1 MINRDISWLSFNE
14 RVLQEAQDESVPLI
28 ERMRFLGIYS
38 NNLDEFFRVRVA
50 TILRLK
56 KALSS
61 RDSELAHQTGLILEE
76 IQSKV
81 ITLQAKFYNTYE
93 HILLQLKQHNIHIKN
108 ENDLNEEQE
117 IFIRDFFLKEVESSI
132 TPIILDNLEKFPYLK
147 DRSVYLFISFFK
159 KGHKRQ
165 YAVIELPTDDISRFL
180 VLPSGTN
187 EQNIIYLDD
196 VIRYNM
202 KYILSIF
209 DPTEIES
216 YIIKLTRDAELD
228 LDDDFSESY
237 YEKINKSLNNRKKG
251 KVVRLVHDKEM
262 PQEHVE
268 FITKNIK
275 LSQTTNLIPGGRY
288 HNFRDFMG
296 FPSLD
301 RPDLCF
307 EKAPVLEHRDI
318 QSETSIIKQV
328 DKQDFLFQFPY
339 HSFDY
344 VIDIIREAA
353 IDPKVVGIKI
363 SLYRVAPKSKI
374 IKALKNAARNGKQVY
389 VVIEL
394 RARFDEEAN
403 LEWSKSLNEDN
414 IQIEFGLKGLKVHSK
429 LLLIQRRSKETIKNY
444 ALISTGNFH
453 EKTANIYGDTA
464 YFTADERIT
473 SDVARIF
480 EIFDKPYLSYEFN
493 HLLVAP
499 INLRKGIY
507 DQINTQV
514 QVADLGGNGRILIK
528 VNNLVDEGII
538 NALLAAAKSG
548 VKIRLIVR
556 GVSSLVPTRNIEVR
570 SIVGRFLEHSRIFW
584 FGDET
589 VGELFL
595 GSADLMTRNLDVR
608 IEALTP
614 IYDKKLKG
622 ELIDYLTLQ
631 WADNQ
636 NARIIDAEMSNV
648 MYTNSKE
655 RVHSQEDMYKLLS
668 K

>member
-61 RDSELAHQTGLILEE
+61 KDSELAHQTGLILEE

-108 ENDLNEEQE
+108 ENDLDEEQE
-117 IFIRDFFLKEVESSI
+117 IFIRDFFLMEVESSI
-132 TPIILDNLEKFPYLK
+132 TPIILGNLEKFPYLK
-147 DRSVYLFISFFK
+147 DRSVYLFISFLK

-180 VLPSGTN
+180 VLPSGAN

-262 PQEHVE
+262 PQEYVE

-394 RARFDEEAN
+394 RASFSPD
-403 LEWSKSLNEDN
+403 WSCDSN
-414 IQIEFGLKGLKVHSK
+414 
-429 LLLIQRRSKETIKNY
+429 
-444 ALISTGNFH
+444 
-453 EKTANIYGDTA
+453 
-464 YFTADERIT
+464 
-473 SDVARIF
+473 
-480 EIFDKPYLSYEFN
+480 SY
-493 HLLVAP
+493 
-499 INLRKGIY
+499 
-507 DQINTQV
+507 
-514 QVADLGGNGRILIK
+514 
-528 VNNLVDEGII
+528 
-538 NALLAAAKSG
+538 
-548 VKIRLIVR
+548 
-556 GVSSLVPTRNIEVR
+556 
-570 SIVGRFLEHSRIFW
+570 
-584 FGDET
+584 
-589 VGELFL
+589 
-595 GSADLMTRNLDVR
+595 
-608 IEALTP
+608 
-614 IYDKKLKG
+614 
-622 ELIDYLTLQ
+622 
-631 WADNQ
+631 
-636 NARIIDAEMSNV
+636 
-648 MYTNSKE
+648 
-655 RVHSQEDMYKLLS
+655 
-668 K
+668 

>member
-61 RDSELAHQTGLILEE
+61 KDIELADQTGLILED

-81 ITLQAKFYNTYE
+81 ITLQAKFYNIYE

-147 DRSVYLFISFFK
+147 DRSVYLFISFLK

-180 VLPSGTN
+180 VLPSGAN

-262 PQEHVE
+262 PDEYVE
-268 FITKNIK
+268 FIIKNIK

-288 HNFRDFMG
+288 H
-296 FPSLD
+296 
-301 RPDLCF
+301 
-307 EKAPVLEHRDI
+307 
-318 QSETSIIKQV
+318 
-328 DKQDFLFQFPY
+328 
-339 HSFDY
+339 
-344 VIDIIREAA
+344 
-353 IDPKVVGIKI
+353 
-363 SLYRVAPKSKI
+363 
-374 IKALKNAARNGKQVY
+374 
-389 VVIEL
+389 
-394 RARFDEEAN
+394 
-403 LEWSKSLNEDN
+403 
-414 IQIEFGLKGLKVHSK
+414 
-429 LLLIQRRSKETIKNY
+429 
-444 ALISTGNFH
+444 
-453 EKTANIYGDTA
+453 
-464 YFTADERIT
+464 
-473 SDVARIF
+473 
-480 EIFDKPYLSYEFN
+480 
-493 HLLVAP
+493 
-499 INLRKGIY
+499 
-507 DQINTQV
+507 
-514 QVADLGGNGRILIK
+514 
-528 VNNLVDEGII
+528 
-538 NALLAAAKSG
+538 
-548 VKIRLIVR
+548 
-556 GVSSLVPTRNIEVR
+556 
-570 SIVGRFLEHSRIFW
+570 
-584 FGDET
+584 
-589 VGELFL
+589 
-595 GSADLMTRNLDVR
+595 
-608 IEALTP
+608 
-614 IYDKKLKG
+614 
-622 ELIDYLTLQ
+622 
-631 WADNQ
+631 
-636 NARIIDAEMSNV
+636 
-648 MYTNSKE
+648 
-655 RVHSQEDMYKLLS
+655 
-668 K
+668 